1 MVQDALPN
9 IKEGPGSNG
18 SIVAAGG
25 AGRSKTKRF
34 RLRIDRGE
42 TLQAEAQSLCV
53 HVESRSLAV

>member
-1 MVQDALPN
+1 M
-9 IKEGPGSNG
+9 
-18 SIVAAGG
+18 AAGG